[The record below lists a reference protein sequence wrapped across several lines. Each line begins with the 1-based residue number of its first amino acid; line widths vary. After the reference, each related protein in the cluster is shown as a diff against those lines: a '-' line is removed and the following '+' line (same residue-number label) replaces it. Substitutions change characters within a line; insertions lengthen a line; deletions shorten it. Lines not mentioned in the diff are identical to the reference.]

1 MKRKFSVIKYQIS
14 VLLAVAAMAFAA
26 CTPDDP
32 TPQPTPETIKAQTPR
47 KIATANGKLYVTC
60 YRPASVIRVDTAT
73 LKVEAI
79 CKLGNYNPE
88 GIAVAGG
95 KLFVVS
101 SWNTAENGDYLY
113 DDKVYVVD
121 TASFAVTDTVTVGF
135 NPQQVKVIDD
145 GNVIVN
151 YNGNYADLAGGTAII
166 DVKTL
171 EVTQTGQEMTAM
183 SVSGSKVYGYSVVY
197 DESWNPT
204 TNFVCFNML
213 TMTASTLLEG
223 SGIGDPYS
231 LSVIGDAIY
240 VTTHSDYI
248 ANGDVVC
255 FGMDGTQRWRSEAGM
270 LPSKVEPIGDGN
282 AIVLNEGNWSGNNS
296 SLSKVNLTTGV
307 VSNNIF
313 SAANGRGLGDVA
325 QDVVI
330 YGTKAYITVSFSN
343 TIEVMSLADYTS
355 VQISL

>member
-1 MKRKFSVIKYQIS
+1 MKRNFSIFNFQFSI
-14 VLLAVAAMAFAA
+14 LLVVAFAA
-26 CTPDDP
+26 CTPDNP
-32 TPQPTPETIKAQTPR
+32 KPQPTPETVKAQTPR

-60 YRPASVIRVDTAT
+60 YRPASVIRIDTAT
-73 LKVEAI
+73 LKVDAI

-113 DDKVYVVD
+113 DDKVYVID
-121 TASFAVTDTVTVGF
+121 TASFTVTSTVTVGF

-145 GNVIVN
+145 GHVIVN
-151 YNGNYADLAGGTAII
+151 YSGNYADIPSGTAII
-166 DVKTL
+166 NANTL

-183 SVSGSKVYGYSVVY
+183 SVSGGKVYGYSVVY

-204 TNFVCFNML
+204 ASFVCLDMA
-213 TMTASTLLEG
+213 TMTTSPLLEG
-223 SGIGDPYS
+223 SSIGDPYG
-231 LSVIGDAIY
+231 LNVIGDAIY
-240 VTTHSDYI
+240 VTTHSDYV

-255 FGMDGTQRWRSEAGM
+255 FAMDGTQRWRSEAGM
-270 LPSKVEPIGDGN
+270 LPSKVEPTGDGN

-296 SLSKVNLTTGV
+296 SLSKVNLATGAIG
-307 VSNNIF
+307 NNVF

-325 QDVVI
+325 QDVVV
-330 YGTKAYITVSFSN
+330 YGTKAYVTVSFSN
-343 TIEVMSLADYTS
+343 TIEAMSLDDCSS